1 MRMIVLNT
9 CDSSRAVPV
18 EKLHPMKR
26 DLRFLF
32 IALIPLNNACCAFAQ
47 CTVDWKDAHQ
57 TIVGFGACSAW
68 TAEKISNDMADLFF
82 STNDNIRYTAVN
94 GSNYILNGAGLS
106 LLRNK
111 IRPGDDTPAGDGD
124 NTQMVTDE
132 MATMKKAQ
140 DRGARVWSA
149 PWTPPKALKDRNAF
163 AGGHFV
169 GTPANYQAYANELA
183 NYAANLKSNGINL
196 HAISIQNE
204 PEWDPTAHGQ
214 GAYDACLWSGDQ
226 FHDFVPYLHNALAA
240 KNVSMTRIMIPESAN
255 WGDPKGFAAKTL
267 NDPATAAAVSI
278 IANHNYVGDNDNG
291 DQTTP
296 DAVDQYGK
304 QLWETEIST
313 SDTFDRTRDMSKA
326 IYWARRIHDF
336 LTTPGVEVNAWHYW
350 SLIPSGDSNDG
361 LTDSNGVPAKR
372 LFVMGNFSRFIRPG
386 YVRFGV
392 ANVTGEALIS
402 AYQGPDG
409 NFVIVAINPAD
420 SAINE
425 TFKVPSFKGR
435 KPDKSHPGKLDR
447 VRFVPDSVT
456 PWTTSGTNI
465 TVNSLSRGTP
475 LSFTGASFTYAL
487 QPMSVVT
494 FAGQSAAVPFV
505 SWWTWFIIR
514 WWWWVILMAV
524 TLILWKRYRR
534 RPFPPPSPET

>member
-1 MRMIVLNT
+1 MIILNT
-9 CDSSRAVPV
+9 RDSSRAVPV
-18 EKLHPMKR
+18 EKMHPMKR

-32 IALIPLNNACCAFAQ
+32 IALIPLSNACCTFAQ
-47 CTVDWKDAHQ
+47 CRVDWKDAHQ
-57 TIVGFGACSAW
+57 TIDGFGACSAW
-68 TAEKISNDMADLFF
+68 TAENISNDMADLFF
-82 STNDNIRYTAVN
+82 STNDNNRYTAVN
-94 GSNYILNGAGLS
+94 GATYTFNGAGLS
-106 LLRNK
+106 LLRNR
-111 IRPGDDTPAGDGD
+111 IRPGDDTPGGAGDA
-124 NTQMVTDE
+124 TQMVTDE

-149 PWTPPKALKDRNAF
+149 PWTPPKALKDRNSF

-169 GTPANYQAYANELA
+169 GTPTNYQAYANELA
-183 NYAANLKSNGINL
+183 NYVANMKSNGIDIF
-196 HAISIQNE
+196 AISIQNE

-214 GAYDACLWSGDQ
+214 GPYDACLWSSSQ
-226 FHDFVPYLHNALAA
+226 FHDFVPYLYNALAA
-240 KNVSMTRIMIPESAN
+240 KNVSETRIMIPESAN
-255 WGDPKGFAAKTL
+255 WGDPKGFAARTL
-267 NDPATAAAVSI
+267 TDPATAAAVSI
-278 IANHNYVGDNDNG
+278 IANHNYIGDNDNG
-291 DQTTP
+291 DQNTP
-296 DAVDQYGK
+296 DTVNTYGK

-313 SDTFDRTRDMSKA
+313 EDAFNRTKDMDKA
-326 IYWARRIHDF
+326 IYWAGRIHDF

-350 SLIPSGDSNDG
+350 YLLPAGDANGG
-361 LTDSNGVPAKR
+361 LTDSNRVPAKR

-392 ANVTGEALIS
+392 TGDAGEALIS

-409 NFVIVAINPAD
+409 NFVIVAINPTG

-425 TFKVPSFKGR
+425 TFKVPSFIGG
-435 KPDKSHPGKLDR
+435 KPDKSHPGKLEM
-447 VRFVPDSVT
+447 VRFIPDSVT

-465 TVNSLSRGTP
+465 AVNSLSRGTP
-475 LSFTGASFTYAL
+475 ISFTNASFTYSL

-494 FAGQSAAVPFV
+494 FAGQSVAVPFV
-505 SWWTWFIIR
+505 PWWRWLIIR